1 MPITCPINIPRITDD
16 DMRSIDYAVMAKV
29 FATHNELG
37 RLADEAVYHQK
48 RLQLL
53 RAAGLAATIEPPI
66 ELSFRDF
73 SISLAVDLVVE
84 QKMT

>member
-53 RAAGLAATIEPPI
+53 RAAGLAATIAPPHRTF
-66 ELSFRDF
+66 LP
-73 SISLAVDLVVE
+73 
-84 QKMT
+84 